1 MNTILQTALDLTEL
15 SRAMQIARE
24 AVLGG
29 TDWIEAGTPLIKSEG
44 MNAVRELAKEFPNHK
59 IIADLKTSD
68 TGGLEVEMAAK
79 AGADVVCILASADD
93 AVILD
98 ALRGAALYGVELMA
112 DMMNVADVAGRAK
125 QLADMGVHII
135 NAHVGIDQQMEGK
148 NPLDILSEISGL
160 GVKVAAAGG
169 LNAQTA
175 AAAAAAGADIVIVGA
190 GIVKAADVEAAARAV
205 REAIDSPS
213 AAKPKIKTMDDEI
226 REILREVSAPHVTDA
241 LYRKGAMWGISARHV
256 PKKMVGK
263 AVTVQTFGGD
273 WSKPVQAID
282 VCEEGDVLVI
292 NNSERCDI
300 APWGELATR
309 SAINRGVA
317 GIIIDGA
324 VRDWDDIIELDIPVY
339 AKAVQPNA
347 GEPKG
352 FGEIN
357 AEITCCGQTV
367 RPGDWIIGDL
377 SGVVVIPRERAYE
390 VARRAHEIYKTEI
403 RVREE
408 IRRGGTLGS
417 LQQLLRW
424 EKK

>member
-93 AVILD
+93 AVIAD
-98 ALRGAALYGVELMA
+98 ALRGASLYGVELMA

-169 LNAQTA
+169 LNAETA

-190 GIVKAADVEAAARAV
+190 GIVKAADVETAARAV
-205 REAIDSPS
+205 REAIDSPA
-213 AAKPKIKTMDDEI
+213 AAKPKTKTVDDEI
-226 REILREVSAPHVTDA
+226 REILNEVSAPHVTDA
-241 LYRKGAMWGISARHV
+241 LYRKGAMSGIYARHV

-282 VCEEGDVLVI
+282 VCEKGDVLVI

-339 AKAVQPNA
+339 AKAIQPNA

-357 AEITCCGQTV
+357 AEITCCGQAV
-367 RPGDWIIGDL
+367 RPG
-377 SGVVVIPRERAYE
+377 
-390 VARRAHEIYKTEI
+390 
-403 RVREE
+403 
-408 IRRGGTLGS
+408 
-417 LQQLLRW
+417 
-424 EKK
+424 